1 MRRPVST
8 GLAMLALL
16 ALVAAA
22 CAKDPEDPAELAAP
36 AGLMSTSDGR
46 LNVRSDRFEGRC
58 RAPPSG

>member
-36 AGLMSTSDGR
+36 AGA
-46 LNVRSDRFEGRC
+46 V
-58 RAPPSG
+58 SGQLAVDHANG

>member
-22 CAKDPEDPAELAAP
+22 CA
-36 AGLMSTSDGR
+36 DGWHSPTTTR
-46 LNVRSDRFEGRC
+46 Q
-58 RAPPSG
+58 